1 MTGYL
6 EESEGNK
13 STMRLMSLMMAIAT
27 ICSGFI
33 TILSVAPDKTAGLYI
48 TGLFA
53 VAAFCPK
60 ALQKF
65 MEAKV

>member
-1 MTGYL
+1 MAGFL
-6 EESEGNK
+6 QEDNGSN
-13 STMRLMSLMMAIAT
+13 SSIRLMSFMMAIAC
-27 ICSGFI
+27 IVSGFI

-60 ALQKF
+60 AIQKF
-65 MEAKV
+65 METKV

>member
-1 MTGYL
+1 MANFL
-6 EESEGNK
+6 QEDNGNN
-13 STMRLMSLMMAIAT
+13 SSMRLMCFMMSIAC
-27 ICSGFI
+27 IVSGFM
-33 TILSVAPDKTAGLYI
+33 TLYATDTKAGLYI

-65 MEAKV
+65 METKV